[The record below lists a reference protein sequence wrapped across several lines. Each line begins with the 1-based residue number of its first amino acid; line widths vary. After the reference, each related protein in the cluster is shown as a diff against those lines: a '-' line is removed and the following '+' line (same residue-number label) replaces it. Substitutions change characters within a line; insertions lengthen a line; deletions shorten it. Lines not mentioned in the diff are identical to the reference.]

1 MYSTY
6 SSILSVVAGRD
17 TVLSLLFSL
26 GHNIHS
32 RSPSPWTHSF
42 SILNIYMFV
51 FFNLRDQFLCFTLGS
66 EAVVSMALSM
76 QGRDQEGTLLDYTGF
91 KCLIIVPW
99 VNPGKG
105 KSQCGALEAFPWKEP
120 ACFTAGVSSCEFILL
135 SLSVW
140 SQMLL
145 NVS

>member
-1 MYSTY
+1 MY

-42 SILNIYMFV
+42 FHFKYLHV
-51 FFNLRDQFLCFTLGS
+51 CFFNLRDQFLCFTLGS
-66 EAVVSMALSM
+66 EAVVSMALTM
-76 QGRDQEGTLLDYTGF
+76 QGGDQEGTLLDYTGF

-99 VNPGKG
+99 VSPGKG
-105 KSQCGALEAFPWKEP
+105 KSQCGALEEFP
-120 ACFTAGVSSCEFILL
+120 
-135 SLSVW
+135 
-140 SQMLL
+140 
-145 NVS
+145 